1 MFALISKA
9 HEVVVLPYSGL
20 ITALLCRITTI
31 SGLHGLRGIE
41 INEFIQRRV
50 NPMAEGPK
58 AMRVRDGWRDQ
69 QVWKRKDRGSMRAMI
84 NCIWNRN

>member
-1 MFALISKA
+1 M
-9 HEVVVLPYSGL
+9 VVLPYSGL

-50 NPMAEGPK
+50 NPMAE
-58 AMRVRDGWRDQ
+58 
-69 QVWKRKDRGSMRAMI
+69 VWKRKDRGSMRAMI